1 MTIQDPGPD
10 RHIEV
15 VAIPLWQ
22 RFVAGGAG
30 PDLTLAEAAAAL
42 GVSVQTARRLIR
54 QGKLQARKTSSGRYL
69 VSPSLATAAAPQYA
83 DNAIS
88 DLWQQLKRISAQLQ
102 ETRGQRDA
110 LIAELEAMQS
120 KLEVALQPDP
130 RNPTLLS
137 FARSEAR
144 AMIGARDEIQALI
157 VKARRKS
164 RRRLWLWRLSA

>member
-1 MTIQDPGPD
+1 
-10 RHIEV
+10 
-15 VAIPLWQ
+15 
-22 RFVAGGAG
+22 
-30 PDLTLAEAAAAL
+30 
-42 GVSVQTARRLIR
+42 
-54 QGKLQARKTSSGRYL
+54 
-69 VSPSLATAAAPQYA
+69 
-83 DNAIS
+83 
-88 DLWQQLKRISAQLQ
+88 
-102 ETRGQRDA
+102 
-110 LIAELEAMQS
+110 MQS